1 MMYMHH
7 DAAMRTTLDIP
18 NDLHRI
24 ATSLARHNG
33 RSLGQ
38 VVTELMRRGLEAPVV
53 ASCQNRVGE
62 SAAAYSIS
70 PVTGLPVVLGASR
83 PITDE
88 DVKALEDEG

>member
-1 MMYMHH
+1 MMLQHH
-7 DAAMRTTLDIP
+7 DALMRTTVDLPD
-18 NDLHRI
+18 DLHRI

-38 VVTELMRRGLEAPVV
+38 VVAELMRRGLEAPAAG
-53 ASCQNRVGE
+53 ASGDRVGE
-62 SAAAYSIS
+62 PAAVYVIS
-70 PVTGLPVVLGASR
+70 PITGLPVVLGASR